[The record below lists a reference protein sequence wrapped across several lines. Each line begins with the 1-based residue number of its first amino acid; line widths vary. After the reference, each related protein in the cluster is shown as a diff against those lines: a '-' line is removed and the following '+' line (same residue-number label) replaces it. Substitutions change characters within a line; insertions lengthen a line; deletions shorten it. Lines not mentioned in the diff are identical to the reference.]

1 MVSIWL
7 CSRNDAIGNIL
18 VLVAAFGVASSGT
31 RWPDLLVAGAVAL
44 LSLSAAIQIIRLA
57 LSELDQNDDVG
68 LNERQATVG
77 IS

>member
-1 MVSIWL
+1 
-7 CSRNDAIGNIL
+7 
-18 VLVAAFGVASSGT
+18 
-31 RWPDLLVAGAVAL
+31 LVAGAVAL